1 MNQQIESAAGQTTH
15 TIIAEVL
22 GIRPDEVHARA
33 TLAGDL
39 RATSLDMLEIVMA
52 LEDAFHVEISDRDAA
67 TVARVEDLETLVR
80 RRQALETTTKATVF
94 PAAEPPARQ

>member
-1 MNQQIESAAGQTTH
+1 MNEQIQSSVGQTTH

-33 TLAGDL
+33 SLAGDL

-80 RRQALETTTKATVF
+80 RRQAIETTTKATVF

>member
-1 MNQQIESAAGQTTH
+1 VSQQIQSSVGQTTH

-33 TLAGDL
+33 SLAGDL

>member
-1 MNQQIESAAGQTTH
+1 VKQQIQSPVGQTTH

-52 LEDAFHVEISDRDAA
+52 LEDAFHIEISDRDAA

>member
-1 MNQQIESAAGQTTH
+1 VGQTTH

-33 TLAGDL
+33 SLAGDL

>member
-1 MNQQIESAAGQTTH
+1 MSQQIQSSVGQTTH
-15 TIIAEVL
+15 TIIAQVL

-33 TLAGDL
+33 SLAGDL

-80 RRQALETTTKATVF
+80 RRQAIETTTKATVF

>member
-1 MNQQIESAAGQTTH
+1 MNEQIQSSVGQTTH

-22 GIRPDEVHARA
+22 GIRPDEVQPRA

-52 LEDAFHVEISDRDAA
+52 LEDAFHIEISDRDAA
-67 TVARVEDLETLVR
+67 TVARVEDLDALIR
-80 RRQALETTTKATVF
+80 RRQALETTTTKTAVF
-94 PAAEPPARQ
+94 PAAGPDR

>member
-1 MNQQIESAAGQTTH
+1 MSQQIQSSVGQTTH
-15 TIIAEVL
+15 TIIAQVL

-33 TLAGDL
+33 SLAGDL

>member
-1 MNQQIESAAGQTTH
+1 MSQQIQSSVGQTTH

-33 TLAGDL
+33 SLAGDL

>member
-1 MNQQIESAAGQTTH
+1 MSQQIQSSVGQTTH

-33 TLAGDL
+33 SLAGDL

-80 RRQALETTTKATVF
+80 RRQAIETTTKATVF

>member
-1 MNQQIESAAGQTTH
+1 VKQQIQSPVGQTTH

-52 LEDAFHVEISDRDAA
+52 LEDAFHIEISDRDAA
-67 TVARVEDLETLVR
+67 TVARVEDLETLIQ
-80 RRQALETTTKATVF
+80 RRQALRKTAKAPVS
-94 PAAEPPARQ
+94 PAAPGPDR

>member
-1 MNQQIESAAGQTTH
+1 MSQQIQSSVGQTTH

-52 LEDAFHVEISDRDAA
+52 LEDAFHIEISDRDAA
-67 TVARVEDLETLVR
+67 TVGRVEDLDALIR
-80 RRQALETTTKATVF
+80 RRQALDATTRTTVF
-94 PAAEPPARQ
+94 PAAGPDR